1 MTEDYL
7 TYGHRI
13 EQYIAD
19 TARLTWKHLDDGGD
33 DLRGARTPWTST
45 TAPIRSSPRRTP
57 VSASAATGTGAGPK
71 DLDEIWG
78 VTKAYAT
85 RVGSGPFPTELD
97 DELGAAIREAGG
109 EYGTTTGRA
118 PRRLDRPRRPA
129 LRRGST
135 RSPTSP
141 SRRSTCS
148 WPRPLGVRTRY
159 HSANG
164 ASFDHFPYHQSV
176 LHHAGGEYEELPGW
190 DEDITECR
198 SEDELPQ
205 AARDYLAYISDF
217 IGVPIALISVGPAAS
232 RSSGPRGADRAC
244 PARRWRNRR
253 QARGAGV
260 IAA

>member
-1 MTEDYL
+1 ML
-7 TYGHRI
+7 SGLG
-13 EQYIAD
+13 
-19 TARLTWKHLDDGGD
+19 RL
-33 DLRGARTPWTST
+33 
-45 TAPIRSSPRRTP
+45 
-57 VSASAATGTGAGPK
+57 
-71 DLDEIWG
+71 
-78 VTKAYAT
+78 
-85 RVGSGPFPTELD
+85 RV
-97 DELGAAIREAGG
+97 
-109 EYGTTTGRA
+109 
-118 PRRLDRPRRPA
+118 
-129 LRRGST
+129 
-135 RSPTSP
+135 
-141 SRRSTCS
+141 C
-148 WPRPLGVRTRY
+148 TRY

-217 IGVPIALISVGPAAS
+217 IGVPIALISVGPG
-232 RSSGPRGADRAC
+232 REQVIWTPRGAGRRR